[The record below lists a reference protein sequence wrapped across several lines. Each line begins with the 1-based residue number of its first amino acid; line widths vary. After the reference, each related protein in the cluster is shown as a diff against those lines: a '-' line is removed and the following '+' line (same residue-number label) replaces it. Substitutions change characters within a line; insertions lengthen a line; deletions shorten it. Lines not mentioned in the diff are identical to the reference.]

1 MIAAHSLVVLNEV
14 RPADGLRAGDVGTVV
29 HVYGRG
35 EAYAV
40 EFVEGDGATV
50 AVLTLEADNVR
61 PIDAREV
68 LHARRRN

>member
-1 MIAAHSLVVLNEV
+1 MIAANSLVVLKED
-14 RPADGLRAGDVGTVV
+14 RPADGLRAGVVGTVV

-35 EAYAV
+35 EAYEV

-50 AVLTLEADNVR
+50 AVLTLEAGDVR
-61 PIDAREV
+61 PIEAKEV

>member
-1 MIAAHSLVVLNEV
+1 VIAENSLVVLKED
-14 RPADGLRAGDVGTVV
+14 RPADGLCAGDVGALV

-35 EAYAV
+35 EAYEV

-50 AVLTLEADNVR
+50 AVLTLKADNVR